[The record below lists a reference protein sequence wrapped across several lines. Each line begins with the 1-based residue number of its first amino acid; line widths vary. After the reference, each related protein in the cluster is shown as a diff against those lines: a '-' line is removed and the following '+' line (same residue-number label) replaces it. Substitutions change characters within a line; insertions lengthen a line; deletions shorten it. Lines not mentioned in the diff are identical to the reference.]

1 MSVNIPN
8 RWVIAIAGTVV
19 MVTIG
24 CLYSWGL
31 FTQPLLAAYG
41 WDLRTTT
48 WAYAIANFSV
58 AALGA
63 VIGGFWQDQAGP
75 RKVAMV
81 GVALW
86 GMGNML
92 AGFGTSVLGAPWL
105 YATYGIIGGIGAG
118 MAYITPV
125 AMVTKWFP
133 DQKGLAGGLVAAGF
147 GLGAFVYNLTV
158 PRLAGFHTAALH
170 ADGFLAAKA
179 AAAAAGA
186 HVDLRQLT
194 AAQAFT
200 ATDAGAVM
208 QVFVASGMVFLVIG
222 LAAASLFRNP
232 PPGYRVASLGV
243 LATRPTVE
251 SYSPSQILATPQFY
265 LLWLQL
271 FVNVIGG
278 ITIISNAVVILTDL
292 TRVSAAAIAPLFGLV
307 SIFNALGRLFWGAV
321 SDRIGCNRTFAAMF
335 AIQAVTLFLLS
346 NVHDLTLALLATS
359 VVLFCCG
366 GGFGT
371 MPSFNAGCFGTKYM
385 GLNYALILTAWGF
398 AALVGP
404 ILVARAKDMTGSFAG
419 MLPLI
424 ALLLLGA
431 VILPFLTKK
440 PSRRLALPESYRRR
454 ANSFGSPESSKSGS
468 GSLRLG
474 PASSAPGSHSRFRAP
489 SLWSAA
495 ARHRS
500 ARAASGA
507 RPSE

>member
-1 MSVNIPN
+1 VSLSMPN

-31 FTQPLLAAYG
+31 FTQPLLVAHG
-41 WDLRTTT
+41 WNLRTTT
-48 WAYAIANFSV
+48 WAYAIANFSL
-58 AALGA
+58 AAVGA
-63 VIGGFWQDQAGP
+63 VIGGFWQDRAGP

-86 GMGNML
+86 GVGNVL
-92 AGFGTSVLGAPWL
+92 AGLGTSSLGAPWL
-105 YATYGIIGGIGAG
+105 YATYGVMGGIGAG

-133 DQKGLAGGLVAAGF
+133 DRKGLAGGLVAGGF
-147 GLGAFVYNLTV
+147 GMGAFIYNLAV

-170 ADGFLAAKA
+170 AGAFLGAKA
-179 AAAAAGA
+179 AAGA
-186 HVDLRQLT
+186 QFDARHVTPAQTLT
-194 AAQAFT
+194 AA
-200 ATDAGAVM
+200 DIGAVM
-208 QVFVASGMVFLVIG
+208 QVFVTSGMVFLVVG

-232 PPGYRVASLGV
+232 PPGYGVASPRS
-243 LATRPTVE
+243 LAVRPAVE
-251 SYSPSQILATPQFY
+251 SYSPSQIVAMPQFY

-278 ITIISNAVVILTDL
+278 ITIISNAVFILTDL

-307 SIFNALGRLFWGAV
+307 SIFNALGRLFWGAA
-321 SDRIGCNRTFAAMF
+321 SDRIGCSKTFAAMF

-346 NVHDLTLALLATS
+346 DVHSLTLALLATS

-371 MPSFNAGCFGTKYM
+371 MPSFNASCFGTKYM

-424 ALLLLGA
+424 ALVLLGA
-431 VILPFLTKK
+431 VILPFLTKN
-440 PSRRLALPESYRRR
+440 PTRR
-454 ANSFGSPESSKSGS
+454 APRRESFGRSVYESLDTIPSGE
-468 GSLRLG
+468 
-474 PASSAPGSHSRFRAP
+474 FR
-489 SLWSAA
+489 
-495 ARHRS
+495 
-500 ARAASGA
+500 
-507 RPSE
+507 

>member
-1 MSVNIPN
+1 MSN

-31 FTQPLLAAYG
+31 FTQPLLVAYG

-48 WAYAIANFSV
+48 WAYAIANFSL
-58 AALGA
+58 AAVGA
-63 VIGGFWQDQAGP
+63 VFGGFWQDQAGP
-75 RKVAMV
+75 RKVAML

-86 GMGNML
+86 GLGNVL
-92 AGFGTSVLGAPWL
+92 AGLGTSSLGAPWL

-133 DQKGLAGGLVAAGF
+133 DRKGLAGGLVAAGF
-147 GLGAFVYNLTV
+147 GLGAFVYNLLV
-158 PRLAGFHTAALH
+158 PRLAGFHRAALH
-170 ADGFLAAKA
+170 AGLDLLHLAPA
-179 AAAAAGA
+179 
-186 HVDLRQLT
+186 QTFT
-194 AAQAFT
+194 AA
-200 ATDAGAVM
+200 DIGAVM
-208 QVFVASGMVFLVIG
+208 QVFVGSGWAFLVVG

-232 PPGYRVASLGV
+232 PPGYRVSALNV
-243 LATRPTVE
+243 LAGKQAVE
-251 SYSPSQILATPQFY
+251 SYSPSQILAMPQFY

-278 ITIISNAVVILTDL
+278 ITIISNAVFILTDL
-292 TRVSAAAIAPLFGLV
+292 TKVSAAAIAPLFGLV

-321 SDRIGCNRTFAAMF
+321 SDRIGCNKTFAAMF
-335 AIQAVTLFLLS
+335 AIQAVTLFVLS
-346 NVHDLTLALLATS
+346 DVHDLPLALMAVS

-419 MLPLI
+419 MLPLM

-431 VILPFLTKK
+431 VVLPFLTKK
-440 PSRRLALPESYRRR
+440 PTRRP
-454 ANSFGSPESSKSGS
+454 
-468 GSLRLG
+468 SLRIPLG
-474 PASSAPGSHSRFRAP
+474 VRT
-489 SLWSAA
+489 
-495 ARHRS
+495 
-500 ARAASGA
+500 SG
-507 RPSE
+507 

>member
-1 MSVNIPN
+1 VQRAAFFRTLEKVPAHDRFARSNPIFCLEGDKIVNVSMPN
-8 RWVIAIAGTVV
+8 RWVIAIAATVV
-19 MVTIG
+19 MVTTG

-31 FTQPLLAAYG
+31 FTQPLLVAYG

-48 WAYAIANFSV
+48 WTYAIANFSV
-58 AALGA
+58 AAVGA
-63 VIGGFWQDQAGP
+63 VIGGFWQDQVGP

-86 GMGNML
+86 GLGNVL
-92 AGFGTSVLGAPWL
+92 AGIGTSGLGAPWL
-105 YATYGIIGGIGAG
+105 YATYGILGGVGAG

-133 DQKGLAGGLVAAGF
+133 DRKGLAGGLVAAGF
-147 GLGAFVYNLTV
+147 GLGAFIYNLLV
-158 PRLAGFHTAALH
+158 PRLAGFHAAASH
-170 ADGFLAAKA
+170 AGGFLAAKA
-179 AAAAAGA
+179 ASTAAGA
-186 HVDLRQLT
+186 QFDLQHLTPAQTFT
-194 AAQAFT
+194 AA
-200 ATDAGAVM
+200 DIGAVM
-208 QVFVASGMVFLVIG
+208 QVFVASGLVFLVIG

-232 PPGYRVASLGV
+232 PPGYRVASLKV
-243 LATRPTVE
+243 LAGIAPVE

-271 FVNVIGG
+271 FINVIGG
-278 ITIISNAVVILTDL
+278 ITIISNAVFILTDL
-292 TRVSAAAIAPLFGLV
+292 TSISAAAVAPLFGLV

-321 SDRIGCNRTFAAMF
+321 SDRIGCHKTFAAMF

-346 NVHDLTLALLATS
+346 DVHNLTLALMATS

-440 PSRRLALPESYRRR
+440 PSRRPR
-454 ANSFGSPESSKSGS
+454 
-468 GSLRLG
+468 LRIPL
-474 PASSAPGSHSRFRAP
+474 
-489 SLWSAA
+489 
-495 ARHRS
+495 
-500 ARAASGA
+500 GA
-507 RPSE
+507 RTSG

>member
-1 MSVNIPN
+1 VSLGMPN

-31 FTQPLLAAYG
+31 FTQPLLVAHG

-48 WAYAIANFSV
+48 WAYAIANFSL
-58 AALGA
+58 AAVGA
-63 VIGGFWQDQAGP
+63 VIGGFWQDRAGP
-75 RKVAMV
+75 RRVAMV

-86 GMGNML
+86 GVGNVL
-92 AGFGTSVLGAPWL
+92 AGLGTSSLGAPWL
-105 YATYGIIGGIGAG
+105 YATYGIMGGIGAG

-133 DQKGLAGGLVAAGF
+133 DRKGLAGGLVAGGF
-147 GLGAFVYNLTV
+147 GMGAFIYNLAV
-158 PRLAGFHTAALH
+158 PRLAGFHAAALH
-170 ADGFLAAKA
+170 AGAFLGAKA
-179 AAAAAGA
+179 AAMSAGTQMDPRHLTPA
-186 HVDLRQLT
+186 QTFT
-194 AAQAFT
+194 AA
-200 ATDAGAVM
+200 DIGAVM
-208 QVFVASGMVFLVIG
+208 QVFVASGMVFLVVG

-232 PPGYRVASLGV
+232 PPGFGVASPGS
-243 LATRPTVE
+243 LAVRPAVE
-251 SYSPSQILATPQFY
+251 SYSPSQIVSMPQFY

-278 ITIISNAVVILTDL
+278 ITIISNAVFILTDL

-321 SDRIGCNRTFAAMF
+321 SDRIGCNKTFAAMF

-346 NVHDLTLALLATS
+346 DVHSLTLALLATS

-371 MPSFNAGCFGTKYM
+371 MPSFNASCFGTKYM

-424 ALLLLGA
+424 ALVLLGA
-431 VILPFLTKK
+431 VILPFLTKN
-440 PSRRLALPESYRRR
+440 PTRRVPRRV
-454 ANSFGSPESSKSGS
+454 SFGHRVYESLNTIPTGE
-468 GSLRLG
+468 
-474 PASSAPGSHSRFRAP
+474 FR
-489 SLWSAA
+489 
-495 ARHRS
+495 
-500 ARAASGA
+500 
-507 RPSE
+507 

>member
-1 MSVNIPN
+1 MPN

-24 CLYSWGL
+24 CLYSWAL
-31 FTQPLLAAYG
+31 FTQPLLVAYH

-48 WAYAIANFSV
+48 WAYAIANFSL
-58 AALGA
+58 AAVGA

-86 GMGNML
+86 GSGNVL
-92 AGFGTSVLGAPWL
+92 AGLGTSAFGAPWL
-105 YATYGIIGGIGAG
+105 YATYGIMGGIGAG

-133 DQKGLAGGLVAAGF
+133 DRKGLAGGLVAAGF
-147 GLGAFVYNLTV
+147 GLGAFIYNLLV
-158 PRLAGFHTAALH
+158 PRLAGFHAAALH
-170 ADGFLAAKA
+170 AGGFLAAKA
-179 AAAAAGA
+179 AATAAGTPSDLW
-186 HVDLRQLT
+186 HLVDLRHFSAAQIFT
-194 AAQAFT
+194 AA
-200 ATDAGAVM
+200 DIGAVM
-208 QVFVASGMVFLVIG
+208 QVFVASGTVFLVVG

-232 PPGYRVASLGV
+232 PPGYRVASLKV
-243 LATRPTVE
+243 LAGRPTVE
-251 SYSPSQILATPQFY
+251 SYSPPQILAMPQFY
-265 LLWLQL
+265 LLWMQL

-278 ITIISNAVVILTDL
+278 ITIISNAVFILTDL

-321 SDRIGCNRTFAAMF
+321 SDRIGCNKTFAAMF
-335 AIQAVTLFLLS
+335 AIQALTLFLMS
-346 NVHDLTLALLATS
+346 DVHDLTLALLATS
-359 VVLFCCG
+359 AVLFCGG

-371 MPSFNAGCFGTKYM
+371 MPSFNAGYFGTKYM

-398 AALVGP
+398 AGLVGP

-440 PSRRLALPESYRRR
+440 PSRRVPRPESFRSVY
-454 ANSFGSPESSKSGS
+454 ESLDTTPTGE
-468 GSLRLG
+468 
-474 PASSAPGSHSRFRAP
+474 FR
-489 SLWSAA
+489 
-495 ARHRS
+495 
-500 ARAASGA
+500 
-507 RPSE
+507 

>member
-1 MSVNIPN
+1 MGEGMPN

-31 FTQPLLAAYG
+31 FTQPLLVAYG

-48 WAYAIANFSV
+48 WAYAIANFSL
-58 AALGA
+58 AAVGA
-63 VIGGFWQDQAGP
+63 LIGGFWQDRAGP

-86 GMGNML
+86 GAGNVL
-92 AGFGTSVLGAPWL
+92 AGLGTSGLGAPWL
-105 YATYGIIGGIGAG
+105 YATYGIMGGIGAG

-133 DQKGLAGGLVAAGF
+133 DRKGLAGGLVAAGF
-147 GLGAFVYNLTV
+147 GLGAFVYNLLV
-158 PRLAGFHTAALH
+158 PRLAGFHAAALH
-170 ADGFLAAKA
+170 AGGFLAAKGA
-179 AAAAAGA
+179 ATAAGTQF
-186 HVDLRQLT
+186 DLRGLAPAQTVT
-194 AAQAFT
+194 AA
-200 ATDAGAVM
+200 DIGAVM
-208 QVFVASGMVFLVIG
+208 QVFVASGGVFLVIG
-222 LAAASLFRNP
+222 LTAALVFRNP
-232 PPGYRVASLGV
+232 PPGYRGASLNV
-243 LATRPTVE
+243 LAGRPAVE

-278 ITIISNAVVILTDL
+278 ITIISNAVFILTDL
-292 TRVSAAAIAPLFGLV
+292 TSVSAAAVAPLFGLV

-321 SDRIGCNRTFAAMF
+321 SDRIGCNKTFAAMF

-346 NVHDLTLALLATS
+346 DVHDLTLALTATS

-371 MPSFNAGCFGTKYM
+371 MPSFNASCFGTKYM

-419 MLPLI
+419 MLPLMG
-424 ALLLLGA
+424 LVLFGA

-440 PSRRLALPESYRRR
+440 PTRRLPLPEPIRLSLY
-454 ANSFGSPESSKSGS
+454 ESLETPTGE
-468 GSLRLG
+468 
-474 PASSAPGSHSRFRAP
+474 FR
-489 SLWSAA
+489 
-495 ARHRS
+495 
-500 ARAASGA
+500 
-507 RPSE
+507 

>member
-1 MSVNIPN
+1 
-8 RWVIAIAGTVV
+8 
-19 MVTIG
+19 
-24 CLYSWGL
+24 
-31 FTQPLLAAYG
+31 
-41 WDLRTTT
+41 
-48 WAYAIANFSV
+48 
-58 AALGA
+58 
-63 VIGGFWQDQAGP
+63 
-75 RKVAMV
+75 
-81 GVALW
+81 
-86 GMGNML
+86 
-92 AGFGTSVLGAPWL
+92 
-105 YATYGIIGGIGAG
+105 
-118 MAYITPV
+118 
-125 AMVTKWFP
+125 
-133 DQKGLAGGLVAAGF
+133 
-147 GLGAFVYNLTV
+147 
-158 PRLAGFHTAALH
+158 
-170 ADGFLAAKA
+170 
-179 AAAAAGA
+179 
-186 HVDLRQLT
+186 
-194 AAQAFT
+194 
-200 ATDAGAVM
+200 M

-232 PPGYRVASLGV
+232 PPGYRVTSLGI
-243 LATRPTVE
+243 LAARPTVE
-251 SYSPSQILATPQFY
+251 SYAPSQILATPQFY

-278 ITIISNAVVILTDL
+278 ITIISNAVIILTDL

-371 MPSFNAGCFGTKYM
+371 MPSFNASCFGTKYM

-440 PSRRLALPESYRRR
+440 PSRRLPLPESYRP
-454 ANSFGSPESSKSGS
+454 SIYESLESPTGE
-468 GSLRLG
+468 LR
-474 PASSAPGSHSRFRAP
+474 
-489 SLWSAA
+489 
-495 ARHRS
+495 
-500 ARAASGA
+500 
-507 RPSE
+507 

>member
-1 MSVNIPN
+1 MSAGVPN

-31 FTQPLLAAYG
+31 FTQPLLVAYR

-48 WAYAIANFSV
+48 WAYAIANFSL
-58 AALGA
+58 AAVGA
-63 VIGGFWQDQAGP
+63 VVGGFWQDRAGP

-86 GMGNML
+86 GLGNVL
-92 AGFGTSVLGAPWL
+92 AGLGTPGVGAPWL
-105 YATYGIIGGIGAG
+105 YATYGIMGGIGAG

-133 DQKGLAGGLVAAGF
+133 DRKGLAGGLVAAGF
-147 GLGAFVYNLTV
+147 GLGAFVYNLAV
-158 PRLAGFHTAALH
+158 PHLAGFHAAALH
-170 ADGFLAAKA
+170 AGGFLAAKA
-179 AAAAAGA
+179 AATAAGA
-186 HVDLRQLT
+186 QFNLQDLLPAQTFTT
-194 AAQAFT
+194 A
-200 ATDAGAVM
+200 DIGAVM
-208 QVFVASGMVFLVIG
+208 QVFVASGCVFLVIG

-232 PPGYRVASLGV
+232 PPGYRVASPKV
-243 LATRPTVE
+243 LAGRPTVE

-278 ITIISNAVVILTDL
+278 ITIISNAVFILTDL
-292 TRVSAAAIAPLFGLV
+292 TRVSAAAVAPLFGLV

-321 SDRIGCNRTFAAMF
+321 SDRIGCNKTFAAMF

-346 NVHDLTLALLATS
+346 DVHDLTLALTGTS

-424 ALLLLGA
+424 AMVLLGA
-431 VILPFLTKK
+431 VILPFVTKK
-440 PSRRLALPESYRRR
+440 PTRRPPLPEPIRLSLYE
-454 ANSFGSPESSKSGS
+454 SLESPTGE
-468 GSLRLG
+468 
-474 PASSAPGSHSRFRAP
+474 FR
-489 SLWSAA
+489 
-495 ARHRS
+495 
-500 ARAASGA
+500 
-507 RPSE
+507 

>member
-1 MSVNIPN
+1 MSEGMPN

-31 FTQPLLAAYG
+31 FTQPLLVAYG

-48 WAYAIANFSV
+48 WAYAIANFSL
-58 AALGA
+58 AAVGA
-63 VIGGFWQDQAGP
+63 LIGGFWQDRAGP

-86 GMGNML
+86 GAGNVL
-92 AGFGTSVLGAPWL
+92 AGLGTSGVGAPWL
-105 YATYGIIGGIGAG
+105 YATYGIMGGIGAG

-133 DQKGLAGGLVAAGF
+133 DRKGLAGGLVAAGF
-147 GLGAFVYNLTV
+147 GLGAFVYNLFV
-158 PRLAGFHTAALH
+158 PRLAGFHAAALH
-170 ADGFLAAKA
+170 AGGFLAAKA
-179 AAAAAGA
+179 VATAAGTKFNLQSLTPA
-186 HVDLRQLT
+186 QTFT
-194 AAQAFT
+194 AA
-200 ATDAGAVM
+200 DIGAVM
-208 QVFVASGMVFLVIG
+208 QVLVASGGVFLIIG
-222 LAAASLFRNP
+222 LSAALVFRNP
-232 PPGYRVASLGV
+232 PPGYRGASLNV
-243 LATRPTVE
+243 LAGRPAVE
-251 SYSPSQILATPQFY
+251 SYSPSQILAMPQFY

-278 ITIISNAVVILTDL
+278 ITIISNAVFILTDL
-292 TRVSAAAIAPLFGLV
+292 TSVSAAAVAPLFGLV

-321 SDRIGCNRTFAAMF
+321 SDRIGCNKTFAAMF

-346 NVHDLTLALLATS
+346 DVHDLTLALTATS

-371 MPSFNAGCFGTKYM
+371 MPSFNASCFGTKYM

-419 MLPLI
+419 MLPLMG
-424 ALLLLGA
+424 LVLLGA

-440 PSRRLALPESYRRR
+440 PTRRLPPPEPIRLSLYE
-454 ANSFGSPESSKSGS
+454 SLESPTGE
-468 GSLRLG
+468 
-474 PASSAPGSHSRFRAP
+474 FR
-489 SLWSAA
+489 
-495 ARHRS
+495 
-500 ARAASGA
+500 
-507 RPSE
+507 

>member
-1 MSVNIPN
+1 VSPGMPN

-31 FTQPLLAAYG
+31 FTQPLLVAYG
-41 WDLRTTT
+41 WNLRTTT
-48 WAYAIANFSV
+48 WAYAIANFSL
-58 AALGA
+58 AAVGA
-63 VIGGFWQDQAGP
+63 VIGGFWQDRAGP
-75 RKVAMV
+75 RKVAIV

-86 GMGNML
+86 GVGNVL
-92 AGFGTSVLGAPWL
+92 AGLGTSSLGAPWL
-105 YATYGIIGGIGAG
+105 YATYGIMGGIGAG

-133 DQKGLAGGLVAAGF
+133 DRKGLAGGLVAGGF
-147 GLGAFVYNLTV
+147 GMGAFIYNLAV
-158 PRLAGFHTAALH
+158 QRLAGFHAAALH
-170 ADGFLAAKA
+170 AGAFLGAKA
-179 AAAAAGA
+179 AAMAAGA
-186 HVDLRQLT
+186 QFDPRHLTPTQTFT
-194 AAQAFT
+194 AA
-200 ATDAGAVM
+200 DIGAVM
-208 QVFVASGMVFLVIG
+208 QVFVTSGIVFLLVG

-232 PPGYRVASLGV
+232 PPGIGVASPRSV
-243 LATRPTVE
+243 AVRPAVE
-251 SYSPSQILATPQFY
+251 SYSPAQIVAMPQFY

-278 ITIISNAVVILTDL
+278 ITIISNAVFMLTDL

-321 SDRIGCNRTFAAMF
+321 SDRIGCNKTFAAMF

-346 NVHDLTLALLATS
+346 DVHGLTLALLATS

-371 MPSFNAGCFGTKYM
+371 MPSFNASCFGTKYM

-398 AALVGP
+398 AGLVGP

-431 VILPFLTKK
+431 VILPFLTKN
-440 PSRRLALPESYRRR
+440 PTRR
-454 ANSFGSPESSKSGS
+454 APRREFFGHSVYESLDTIPSGE
-468 GSLRLG
+468 
-474 PASSAPGSHSRFRAP
+474 FR
-489 SLWSAA
+489 
-495 ARHRS
+495 
-500 ARAASGA
+500 
-507 RPSE
+507 

>member
-1 MSVNIPN
+1 MSLGSSN

-31 FTQPLLAAYG
+31 FTQPLLVAYG

-58 AALGA
+58 AAVGA

-81 GVALW
+81 GVTLW
-86 GMGNML
+86 GLGNVL
-92 AGFGTSVLGAPWL
+92 AGLGTSGLGAPWL
-105 YATYGIIGGIGAG
+105 YATYGMMGGIGAG

-133 DQKGLAGGLVAAGF
+133 DRKGLAGGLVAAGF
-147 GLGAFVYNLTV
+147 GLGAFIYNLLV
-158 PRLAGFHTAALH
+158 PRLAGFHAAALH
-170 ADGFLAAKA
+170 AGGFLTAKA
-179 AAAAAGA
+179 AATAARTQFN
-186 HVDLRQLT
+186 LQLT
-194 AAQAFT
+194 PAQTFT
-200 ATDAGAVM
+200 AADIGAVM
-208 QVFVASGMVFLVIG
+208 QVFVTSGWVFLVIG

-232 PPGYRVASLGV
+232 PPGYRVASPKS
-243 LATRPTVE
+243 LAGGAAVE

-278 ITIISNAVVILTDL
+278 ITIISNAVFILTDL
-292 TRVSAAAIAPLFGLV
+292 TSVSAAAVAPLFGLV

-321 SDRIGCNRTFAAMF
+321 SDRIGCNKTFAAMF
-335 AIQAVTLFLLS
+335 AIQAATLFLLS
-346 NVHDLTLALLATS
+346 DVHDLTLALMATS

-419 MLPLI
+419 MLPLM
-424 ALLLLGA
+424 ALVLFGA

-440 PSRRLALPESYRRR
+440 PTRRPPLRESFPLSVYE
-454 ANSFGSPESSKSGS
+454 SLDPSPTGE
-468 GSLRLG
+468 
-474 PASSAPGSHSRFRAP
+474 FR
-489 SLWSAA
+489 
-495 ARHRS
+495 
-500 ARAASGA
+500 
-507 RPSE
+507 

>member
-1 MSVNIPN
+1 MSVGTPN

-24 CLYSWGL
+24 CLYSWAL
-31 FTQPLLAAYG
+31 FTQPLLVAYG

-48 WAYAIANFSV
+48 WAYAIANFSL
-58 AALGA
+58 AAVGA
-63 VIGGFWQDQAGP
+63 LIGGFWQDRAGP

-86 GMGNML
+86 GTGNVL
-92 AGFGTSVLGAPWL
+92 AGLGTSGVGAPWL
-105 YATYGIIGGIGAG
+105 YATYGIMGGIGAG

-133 DQKGLAGGLVAAGF
+133 DRKGLAGGLVATGF
-147 GLGAFVYNLTV
+147 GLGAFVYNLLV
-158 PRLAGFHTAALH
+158 PRLAGFHAAALH
-170 ADGFLAAKA
+170 AGGFLAAKA
-179 AAAAAGA
+179 TA
-186 HVDLRQLT
+186 T
-194 AAQAFT
+194 AASTRFDPLRLTPAQTFT
-200 ATDAGAVM
+200 AADIGAVM
-208 QVFVASGMVFLVIG
+208 QVFVASGGVFLVIG

-232 PPGYRVASLGV
+232 PPGYRVAWPNV
-243 LATRPTVE
+243 LAGRPVVE
-251 SYSPSQILATPQFY
+251 SFSPLQILTMPQFY

-278 ITIISNAVVILTDL
+278 ITIISNAVFILTDL
-292 TRVSAAAIAPLFGLV
+292 TRVSAAAVAPLFGLV

-321 SDRIGCNRTFAAMF
+321 SDRIGCNKTFAAMF

-346 NVHDLTLALLATS
+346 DVHDLTLALTATS
-359 VVLFCCG
+359 LVLFCCG

-371 MPSFNAGCFGTKYM
+371 MPSFNASCFGTKYM

-424 ALLLLGA
+424 AMVLLGA

-440 PSRRLALPESYRRR
+440 PTRRLPPPEPIRLSLYE
-454 ANSFGSPESSKSGS
+454 SLESPTGE
-468 GSLRLG
+468 
-474 PASSAPGSHSRFRAP
+474 FR
-489 SLWSAA
+489 
-495 ARHRS
+495 
-500 ARAASGA
+500 
-507 RPSE
+507 

>member
-1 MSVNIPN
+1 MAN

-24 CLYSWGL
+24 CLYSWAL
-31 FTQPLLAAYG
+31 FTQPLLVAYH

-58 AALGA
+58 AAVGA

-86 GMGNML
+86 GLGNAL
-92 AGFGTSVLGAPWL
+92 AGLGTSAYGAPWL
-105 YATYGIIGGIGAG
+105 YATYGIMGGIGAG

-133 DQKGLAGGLVAAGF
+133 DRKGLAGGLVAAGF
-147 GLGAFVYNLTV
+147 GLGAFIYNLAV
-158 PRLAGFHTAALH
+158 PRLAGFHAAALH
-170 ADGFLAAKA
+170 AGSFIAAKA
-179 AAAAAGA
+179 AAITAGA
-186 HVDLRQLT
+186 QFDLRHLTPAQTFT
-194 AAQAFT
+194 AA
-200 ATDAGAVM
+200 DISAVM
-208 QVFVASGMVFLVIG
+208 QVFVVSGAVFLVVG
-222 LAAASLFRNP
+222 LSAASLFRNP
-232 PPGYRVASLGV
+232 PSGYRVALPRG
-243 LATRPTVE
+243 LTGRPMVD
-251 SYSPSQILATPQFY
+251 SYSPSQIIATPQFY

-271 FVNVIGG
+271 FINVIGG
-278 ITIISNAVVILTDL
+278 ITIISNAVFILTDL
-292 TRVSAAAIAPLFGLV
+292 TSVSAAAVAPLFGLV
-307 SIFNALGRLFWGAV
+307 SIFNALGRLFWGAI
-321 SDRIGCNRTFAAMF
+321 SDRIGCHKTFAALF
-335 AIQAVTLFLLS
+335 AIQAVTLFLMS
-346 NVHDLTLALLATS
+346 GVHDLTLALLATS

-404 ILVARAKDMTGSFAG
+404 TLVARAKDMTGSFAG

-424 ALLLLGA
+424 ALLLAGA

-440 PSRRLALPESYRRR
+440 PSRRLLLP
-454 ANSFGSPESSKSGS
+454 K
-468 GSLRLG
+468 
-474 PASSAPGSHSRFRAP
+474 P
-489 SLWSAA
+489 S
-495 ARHRS
+495 
-500 ARAASGA
+500 
-507 RPSE
+507 RPSVYESLDTIPSGEFR

>member
-1 MSVNIPN
+1 MPN

-19 MVTIG
+19 MITIG

-31 FTQPLLAAYG
+31 FTQPLLVAYG

-48 WAYAIANFSV
+48 WAYAIANFSL
-58 AALGA
+58 AAVGA
-63 VIGGFWQDQAGP
+63 VIGGFWQDYAGP

-86 GMGNML
+86 GSGNVL
-92 AGFGTSVLGAPWL
+92 AGLGTFGLGAPWL
-105 YATYGIIGGIGAG
+105 YATYGIMGGIGAG

-133 DQKGLAGGLVAAGF
+133 DQKGLAGGLVATGF
-147 GLGAFVYNLTV
+147 GLGAFIYNLWV
-158 PRLAGFHTAALH
+158 PRLAGFHAAALH
-170 ADGFLAAKA
+170 AGSFLAAKA

-186 HVDLRQLT
+186 QFDLRHLT
-194 AAQAFT
+194 PAQSFSAA
-200 ATDAGAVM
+200 DAGAVM
-208 QVFVASGMVFLVIG
+208 QVFVDSGMVFLVVG

-232 PPGYRVASLGV
+232 PPGYRVASLNV
-243 LATRPTVE
+243 LAARPTVE
-251 SYSPSQILATPQFY
+251 SYSPSQIIVMPQFY

-278 ITIISNAVVILTDL
+278 ITIISNAVFILTDL

-321 SDRIGCNRTFAAMF
+321 SDRIGCNKTFATMF
-335 AIQAVTLFLLS
+335 AVQAATLFLLS
-346 NVHDLTLALLATS
+346 NVHDLTLALMATS

-371 MPSFNAGCFGTKYM
+371 MPSFNASCFGTKYM

-404 ILVARAKDMTGSFAG
+404 ILVARAKDITGSFAG

-424 ALLLLGA
+424 ALVLLGA
-431 VILPFLTKK
+431 VFLPFLTKK
-440 PSRRLALPESYRRR
+440 PTRRPQLPQPFPYNAYEALDS
-454 ANSFGSPESSKSGS
+454 SPTGE
-468 GSLRLG
+468 
-474 PASSAPGSHSRFRAP
+474 FR
-489 SLWSAA
+489 
-495 ARHRS
+495 
-500 ARAASGA
+500 
-507 RPSE
+507 

>member
-1 MSVNIPN
+1 MGEGMPN

-31 FTQPLLAAYG
+31 FTQPLLVAYG

-48 WAYAIANFSV
+48 WAYAIANFSL
-58 AALGA
+58 AAVGA
-63 VIGGFWQDQAGP
+63 LIGGFWQDRAGP

-86 GMGNML
+86 GAGNVL
-92 AGFGTSVLGAPWL
+92 AGLGTSGVGAPWL
-105 YATYGIIGGIGAG
+105 YGTYGIMGGIGAG

-133 DQKGLAGGLVAAGF
+133 DRKGLAGGLVAAGF
-147 GLGAFVYNLTV
+147 GLGAFVYNLLV
-158 PRLAGFHTAALH
+158 PRLAGFHAAALH
-170 ADGFLAAKA
+170 AGGFLAAKA
-179 AAAAAGA
+179 AATAAGTQFNLQGLTPA
-186 HVDLRQLT
+186 QIFT
-194 AAQAFT
+194 AA
-200 ATDAGAVM
+200 DIGAVM
-208 QVFVASGMVFLVIG
+208 QVFVASGGVFLVIG
-222 LAAASLFRNP
+222 LTAALVFRNP
-232 PPGYRVASLGV
+232 PPAYRGASLNV
-243 LATRPTVE
+243 LGGRPAVE

-278 ITIISNAVVILTDL
+278 ITIISNAVFILTDL
-292 TRVSAAAIAPLFGLV
+292 TSVSAAAVAPLFGLV

-321 SDRIGCNRTFAAMF
+321 SDRIGCNKTFAAMF

-346 NVHDLTLALLATS
+346 DVHDLTLALTATS

-371 MPSFNAGCFGTKYM
+371 MPSFNASCFGTKYM

-398 AALVGP
+398 AGLVGP
-404 ILVARAKDMTGSFAG
+404 ILVARAKDMTGSFSG

-424 ALLLLGA
+424 AMVLLGA

-440 PSRRLALPESYRRR
+440 PTRRLPLPEPVRLSLYE
-454 ANSFGSPESSKSGS
+454 SLESPTGE
-468 GSLRLG
+468 
-474 PASSAPGSHSRFRAP
+474 FR
-489 SLWSAA
+489 
-495 ARHRS
+495 
-500 ARAASGA
+500 
-507 RPSE
+507 

>member
-1 MSVNIPN
+1 MNLIMPN
-8 RWVIAIAGTVV
+8 RWVIAMAGTVV

-31 FTQPLLAAYG
+31 FTQPLLVAYG

-48 WAYAIANFSV
+48 WAYAIANFSL
-58 AALGA
+58 AAAGA
-63 VIGGFWQDQAGP
+63 VIGGFWQDRAGP
-75 RKVAMV
+75 RKVAMA
-81 GVALW
+81 GVVLW
-86 GMGNML
+86 GAGNVL
-92 AGFGTSVLGAPWL
+92 AGLGTSGLGAPWL
-105 YATYGIIGGIGAG
+105 YATYGIMGGIGAG

-133 DQKGLAGGLVAAGF
+133 DRKGLAGGLVAAGF
-147 GLGAFVYNLTV
+147 GLGAFVYNLWV
-158 PRLAGFHTAALH
+158 PRLSGFHAAALH
-170 ADGFLAAKA
+170 AGNFLAAKA
-179 AAAAAGA
+179 AATAAGA
-186 HVDLRQLT
+186 QIGLQLMPARSFT
-194 AAQAFT
+194 AADIRFT
-200 ATDAGAVM
+200 VADISAVM
-208 QVFVASGMVFLVIG
+208 HVFVASGGVFLVVG

-232 PPGYRVASLGV
+232 PPGYRPPPGSGSPLGDRSASH
-243 LATRPTVE
+243 AMRACKPPVE
-251 SYSPSQILATPQFY
+251 SYAPSQILAMPQFY

-278 ITIISNAVVILTDL
+278 ITIISNAVFILTDL

-321 SDRIGCNRTFAAMF
+321 SDRIGCPKTFAIMF

-346 NVHDLTLALLATS
+346 DVHNLTLALLATS

-371 MPSFNAGCFGTKYM
+371 MPSFNASFFGTKYM

-419 MLPLI
+419 MLPLM
-424 ALLLLGA
+424 ALVLLGA

-440 PSRRLALPESYRRR
+440 PTRRLPQPESI
-454 ANSFGSPESSKSGS
+454 
-468 GSLRLG
+468 RLG
-474 PASSAPGSHSRFRAP
+474 LYDALESATGEFR
-489 SLWSAA
+489 
-495 ARHRS
+495 
-500 ARAASGA
+500 
-507 RPSE
+507 

>member
-1 MSVNIPN
+1 MSEGMPN

-31 FTQPLLAAYG
+31 FTQPLLVAYG

-48 WAYAIANFSV
+48 WAYAIANFSL
-58 AALGA
+58 AAVGA
-63 VIGGFWQDQAGP
+63 LIGGFWQDRAGP

-86 GMGNML
+86 GAGNVF
-92 AGFGTSVLGAPWL
+92 AGLGTSGLGAPWL
-105 YATYGIIGGIGAG
+105 YATYGIMGGIGAG

-133 DQKGLAGGLVAAGF
+133 DRKGLAGGLVAAGF
-147 GLGAFVYNLTV
+147 GLGAFVYNLLV
-158 PRLAGFHTAALH
+158 PRLAGFHAAALH
-170 ADGFLAAKA
+170 AGGFLAAKA
-179 AAAAAGA
+179 AATAAGTQF
-186 HVDLRQLT
+186 DLQGLTPAQTFT
-194 AAQAFT
+194 AA
-200 ATDAGAVM
+200 DIGAVM
-208 QVFVASGMVFLVIG
+208 QVFVASGGVFLVIG
-222 LAAASLFRNP
+222 LTAALVFRNP
-232 PPGYRVASLGV
+232 PPGYRGASLNV
-243 LATRPTVE
+243 LAGRPAVE

-278 ITIISNAVVILTDL
+278 ITIISNAVFILTDL
-292 TRVSAAAIAPLFGLV
+292 TSVSAAALAPLFGLV

-321 SDRIGCNRTFAAMF
+321 SDRIGCNKTFAAMF
-335 AIQAVTLFLLS
+335 AIQALTLFLLS
-346 NVHDLTLALLATS
+346 DVHDLTLALTATS
-359 VVLFCCG
+359 LVLFCCG

-371 MPSFNAGCFGTKYM
+371 MPSFNASCFGTKYM

-419 MLPLI
+419 MLPLMG
-424 ALLLLGA
+424 LVLLGA

-440 PSRRLALPESYRRR
+440 PTRRLPLPEHVRLSLYE
-454 ANSFGSPESSKSGS
+454 SLESPTGE
-468 GSLRLG
+468 
-474 PASSAPGSHSRFRAP
+474 FR
-489 SLWSAA
+489 
-495 ARHRS
+495 
-500 ARAASGA
+500 
-507 RPSE
+507 

>member
-1 MSVNIPN
+1 VSVGMPN

-31 FTQPLLAAYG
+31 FTQPLLVAYG

-48 WAYAIANFSV
+48 WAYAIANFSL

-63 VIGGFWQDQAGP
+63 VIGGFWQDRAGP
-75 RKVAMV
+75 RIVAMV

-86 GMGNML
+86 GLGNVL
-92 AGFGTSVLGAPWL
+92 AGLGTSSLGAPWL
-105 YATYGIIGGIGAG
+105 YATYGIVGGVGAG

-125 AMVTKWFP
+125 AMITKWFP
-133 DQKGLAGGLVAAGF
+133 ERKGLAGGLVAGGF
-147 GLGAFVYNLTV
+147 GLGAFVYNLAV
-158 PRLAGFHTAALH
+158 PRLAGFHAAALH
-170 ADGFLAAKA
+170 AGNFLGAKA
-179 AAAAAGA
+179 AA
-186 HVDLRQLT
+186 T
-194 AAQAFT
+194 AARAQFDLHHLTPAQTFT
-200 ATDAGAVM
+200 AADMGAVM
-208 QVFVASGMVFLVIG
+208 HVFVASGTAFLVVG

-232 PPGYRVASLGV
+232 PSGYFITSPKG
-243 LATRPTVE
+243 LAVRPPVE
-251 SYSPSQILATPQFY
+251 SYSPSQIIAMPQFY

-271 FVNVIGG
+271 FINVIGG
-278 ITIISNAVVILTDL
+278 ITIISNAVFILTDL
-292 TRVSAAAIAPLFGLV
+292 TRASATAIAPLFGLV

-321 SDRIGCNRTFAAMF
+321 SDRIGCNKTFAAMF

-346 NVHDLTLALLATS
+346 DVHDLTLALLATS

-398 AALVGP
+398 AALAGP

-440 PSRRLALPESYRRR
+440 PSRRLPRPESFRSVYE
-454 ANSFGSPESSKSGS
+454 SLDTSPTGE
-468 GSLRLG
+468 
-474 PASSAPGSHSRFRAP
+474 FR
-489 SLWSAA
+489 
-495 ARHRS
+495 
-500 ARAASGA
+500 
-507 RPSE
+507 

>member
-1 MSVNIPN
+1 MPN

-24 CLYSWGL
+24 CLYSWAL
-31 FTQPLLAAYG
+31 FTQPLLVAYL

-58 AALGA
+58 AAVGA

-81 GVALW
+81 GVTLW
-86 GMGNML
+86 GLGNVL
-92 AGFGTSVLGAPWL
+92 AGLGTSGLGAPWL
-105 YATYGIIGGIGAG
+105 YATYGIMGGIGAG

-133 DQKGLAGGLVAAGF
+133 DRKGLAGGLVAAGF
-147 GLGAFVYNLTV
+147 GLGAFIYNLVV
-158 PRLAGFHTAALH
+158 PRFSGFHAATLH
-170 ADGFLAAKA
+170 AGSFLAAKA
-179 AAAAAGA
+179 AATAAGA
-186 HVDLRQLT
+186 QIDLRRLT
-194 AAQAFT
+194 PAQTFAAA
-200 ATDAGAVM
+200 DIDAVM
-208 QVFVASGMVFLVIG
+208 QVFVVSGTMFLVVG
-222 LAAASLFRNP
+222 LIAASLFRNP
-232 PPGYRVASLGV
+232 PPGYHVASTKGQV
-243 LATRPTVE
+243 VITTVE
-251 SYSPSQILATPQFY
+251 SYSPSQIIATPQFY
-265 LLWLQL
+265 LMWLQL

-278 ITIISNAVVILTDL
+278 ITIISNAVFILTDL
-292 TRVSAAAIAPLFGLV
+292 TSVSAAAIAPLFGLV

-335 AIQAVTLFLLS
+335 AIQAVTLFLLTD
-346 NVHDLTLALLATS
+346 VHDLPLALLATS

-404 ILVARAKDMTGSFAG
+404 TLVARAKDMTGSFAG
-419 MLPLI
+419 VLPLI
-424 ALLLLGA
+424 ALLLAGA

-440 PSRRLALPESYRRR
+440 PSRRPPRPEPFQPSVYDSLDTLP
-454 ANSFGSPESSKSGS
+454 SGE
-468 GSLRLG
+468 
-474 PASSAPGSHSRFRAP
+474 FR
-489 SLWSAA
+489 
-495 ARHRS
+495 
-500 ARAASGA
+500 
-507 RPSE
+507 